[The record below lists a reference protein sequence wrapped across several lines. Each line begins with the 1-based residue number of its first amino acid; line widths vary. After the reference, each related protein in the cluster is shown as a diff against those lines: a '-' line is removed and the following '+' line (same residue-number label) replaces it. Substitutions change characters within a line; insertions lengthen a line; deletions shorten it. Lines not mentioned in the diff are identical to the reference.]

1 MTEQLQQ
8 TKDMAESFLTDQLS
22 KLTDEQKF
30 QLSWVLLGAT
40 MADGLIG
47 PPSKSVTPVQTH

>member
-22 KLTDEQKF
+22 KLTDEQKS

-47 PPSKSVTPVQTH
+47 PPSKSTTQVQTN